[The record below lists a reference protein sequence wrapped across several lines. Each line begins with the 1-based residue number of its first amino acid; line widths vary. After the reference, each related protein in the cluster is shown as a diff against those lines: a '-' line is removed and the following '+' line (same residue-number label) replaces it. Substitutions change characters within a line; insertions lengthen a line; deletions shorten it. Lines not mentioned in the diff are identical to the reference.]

1 MIGMRGK
8 RLSTMALGV
17 VLLLVGLRP
26 AAAQTR
32 TVLAIADFAD
42 EGADGRLIQASRLSR
57 YLQEK
62 LQAGAGDRLQL
73 VAGDEV
79 RAAMRT
85 QGVAPLDLLSRS
97 RAATLATA
105 IGASRIVIGTWRTL
119 SVSAAPDD
127 PGSTPRGSEHMAT
140 AIFEMW
146 LIDGASGGVT
156 LQATFVGRAS
166 GLPIRLALLQAARE
180 ALNQAV
186 KAIAEIQ

>member
-1 MIGMRGK
+1 MRGR
-8 RLSTMALGV
+8 RLSTMALGG

-32 TVLAIADFAD
+32 TVLAVADFAD

-62 LQAGAGDRLQL
+62 LQALAGDRLQV

-79 RAAMRT
+79 RAAMRA
-85 QGVAPLDLLSRS
+85 QGITPSDLLSRS
-97 RAATLATA
+97 RAATLAAA
-105 IGASRIVIGTWRTL
+105 IGASRIVTGSWHML
-119 SVSAAPDD
+119 SVSSVPDD
-127 PGSTPRGSEHMAT
+127 RTSTPSGSEHMAT
-140 AIFEMW
+140 AIFDMW
-146 LIDGASGGVT
+146 LIDGASGAVT

-186 KAIAEIQ
+186 KAIAEVQ

>member
-1 MIGMRGK
+1 MISMGGMRYCA
-8 RLSTMALGV
+8 MALCA
-17 VLLLVGLRP
+17 LLLWVGRVP

-32 TVLAIADFAD
+32 NVLAVADFAD

-62 LQAGAGDRLQL
+62 LQALAGDRLQT

-105 IGASRIVIGTWRTL
+105 IGASRIVIGTWHTL

-140 AIFEMW
+140 AIFDMW
-146 LIDGASGGVT
+146 LIDGTSGGGT

-166 GLPIRLALLQAARE
+166 GLPIKLALLQAAPE

-186 KAIAEIQ
+186 KAIAEVQ